1 MWDKGLS
8 NKQLT
13 FSNGDTS
20 ARRVGSVSSYPA
32 AFVPLPAAHAI
43 LQVKVTALPIGQN
56 WLTFGL
62 VKAGFK
68 ASSSDGVGKNAD
80 SWGIVDERSS
90 SGNNATMQG
99 CGKVEETLARK
110 LQEGDVLTAEADV
123 AAGWCEVRLNQT
135 ECTHRFVIPVGS
147 KESYLF
153 GATFSNDTECTILS
167 CSAVAAVT
175 KSPFT
180 VAAGPVQRSKG
191 MHIYVV
197 AHLSSLR

>member
-20 ARRVGSVSSYPA
+20 VRRVGSVSSYPA
-32 AFVPLPAAHAI
+32 AFVPLPEAHAI
-43 LQVKVTALPIGQN
+43 LQVKVTAAPIGNN

-68 ASSSDGVGKNAD
+68 ASSSDGVGKNVD

-90 SGNNATMQG
+90 SGKNATMRG

-135 ECTHRFVIPVGS
+135 ECSHRFVIPVGS

-167 CSAVAAVT
+167 CSAVAAVS
-175 KSPFT
+175 KAASS
-180 VAAGPVQRSKG
+180 VAAESVQRSTG
-191 MHIYVV
+191 MYIHAIVPIC
-197 AHLSSLR
+197 SLN